1 MRTSWAG
8 LFALSV
14 LFVVGCRQEDRG
26 GEGANAAESTTTVAI
41 DSNQPFTPPE
51 IRRSLDSLDTGVV
64 AAPAPA
70 PEPAPAPVAVST
82 PAAPPPAPMPAPA
95 PAPVVTPPPAK
106 AVPAAPAAPAA
117 DAPVPGSDGDWVVQV
132 GIHKSEAGANSM
144 VAKLAAKG
152 IPGYVVQAAQ
162 NAGLSGSY
170 WRVRVGRFAARGDA
184 QKYGDLVL
192 KPAGYSYWVDRKSNE
207 APAAGGNP

>member
-1 MRTSWAG
+1 MRTCWAG

-14 LFVVGCRQEDRG
+14 LFVAGCRLGNRQDES
-26 GEGANAAESTTTVAI
+26 ANIADSTATAAV

-51 IRRSLDSLDTGVV
+51 IRRPLDSLDTGVV
-64 AAPAPA
+64 AA
-70 PEPAPAPVAVST
+70 EPAPAPVPAST
-82 PAAPPPAPMPAPA
+82 PAAVAPPPAAPAPA
-95 PAPVVTPPPAK
+95 PAPVRATTPPPAR
-106 AVPAAPAAPAA
+106 AASVAPAAPVA
-117 DAPVPGSDGDWVVQV
+117 DAPVPGQEGDWVVQV

-192 KPAGYSYWVDRKSNE
+192 KPAGLSFWVDRKSNE